1 MPVTNVR
8 LANLKIMRF
17 WSRCCHGEETPSV
30 EGCNHRLAQLYHMPA
45 PALASYRLQN
55 LQCSANMKQCS
66 IRVGLDCC
74 FVAAPSQQCFLS
86 PNIVKNIEV
95 KICSLKRS
103 LREQGGPQAGVGL
116 LLPHPLLLHPRSLCL
131 RKPGHLY
138 HNTLE
143 S

>member
-1 MPVTNVR
+1 MR
-8 LANLKIMRF
+8 SDNLKIMRF

-45 PALASYRLQN
+45 PTS
-55 LQCSANMKQCS
+55 CSCTRFIQTAKFAVQSNMKQCS

-74 FVAAPSQQCFLS
+74 FVAAPSQQCFF
-86 PNIVKNIEV
+86 VTKHCQNIEV

-103 LREQGGPQAGVGL
+103 LREQGGPRAGVGL
-116 LLPHPLLLHPRSLCL
+116 LLAHPLLLHPRSLCL